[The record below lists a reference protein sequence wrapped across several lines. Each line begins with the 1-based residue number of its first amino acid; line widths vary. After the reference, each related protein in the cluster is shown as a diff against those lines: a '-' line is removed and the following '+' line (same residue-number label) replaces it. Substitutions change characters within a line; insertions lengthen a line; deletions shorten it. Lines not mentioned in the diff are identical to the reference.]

1 MAINTSYNHVTG
13 ITYVYETTIEVDP
26 ATGKKQRKRKCI
38 GKIDEKTGQMVPTEK
53 RSRRSQDFSD
63 QSDSGATDAD
73 DFEACYRAESR
84 SRQQLE
90 SEAIILQDK
99 VRSALAALKRSE
111 DQLAGIKK
119 QTDQAIALL
128 EAVLK

>member
-38 GKIDEKTGQMVPTEK
+38 GKIDEKTGQIVPTEK
-53 RSRRSQDFSD
+53 RSRRN
-63 QSDSGATDAD
+63 
-73 DFEACYRAESR
+73 
-84 SRQQLE
+84 QLE
-90 SEAIILQDK
+90 SEAIILQGK
-99 VRSALAALKRSE
+99 VRSAFAALKRSE
-111 DQLAGIKK
+111 DQLASIKK
-119 QTDQAIALL
+119 QTDQAIVLL

>member
-38 GKIDEKTGQMVPTEK
+38 GKIDEKTGQIVPTEK
-53 RSRRSQDFSD
+53 RSRRNQDFSD
-63 QSDSGATDAD
+63 QANPDATNAD
-73 DFEACYRAESR
+73 DLEARYKAESR
-84 SRQQLE
+84 ARRQLE
-90 SEAIILQDK
+90 SEAIILQGK
-99 VRSALAALKRSE
+99 VRSAFAALKRSE
-111 DQLAGIKK
+111 DQLASIKK
-119 QTDQAIALL
+119 QTDQAIVLF